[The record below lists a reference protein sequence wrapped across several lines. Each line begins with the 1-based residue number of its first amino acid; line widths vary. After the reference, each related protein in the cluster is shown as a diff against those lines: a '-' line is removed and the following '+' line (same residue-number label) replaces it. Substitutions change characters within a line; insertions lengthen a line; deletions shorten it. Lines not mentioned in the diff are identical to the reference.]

1 MFLNG
6 AKRLC
11 GGARRVAACKAKIR
25 NIKNEKI
32 LDKSSEQ
39 IIETFDKR

>member
-6 AKRLC
+6 AKRHC
-11 GGARRVAACKAKIR
+11 GGVEVAACKAKIK

-39 IIETFDKR
+39 IIETFDKI